1 MNLSPPG
8 PSTWSHGLSFPLL
21 SYRAR
26 REPRA
31 QHMIGVMLGLHCQAD
46 FILSHH
52 GNTPSGTIWEAVS
65 RSAWLG
71 KTHIK
76 PTHMAHTVARTGS
89 VTGKELSLTAIAL
102 CFWLQFSPSLH
113 YAFSTTVD
121 FTLKTWNHNPSHTH
135 YVLLVRCL
143 VMSIG
148 KVANMYVK
156 GTKYQNGISNWVI
169 QLLGDMRCPAFIA
182 CLLIARK

>member
-1 MNLSPPG
+1 MNLSFPG
-8 PSTWSHGLSFPLL
+8 PCTWAHGLLFPLL

-102 CFWLQFSPSLH
+102 CFWLQFFPSRFPFPSLCFFYH
-113 YAFSTTVD
+113 SRFYSQD
-121 FTLKTWNHNPSHTH
+121 FEPQSIPHPLCP
-135 YVLLVRCL
+135 LLSDVWSCQQE
-143 VMSIG
+143 
-148 KVANMYVK
+148 K
-156 GTKYQNGISNWVI
+156 
-169 QLLGDMRCPAFIA
+169 
-182 CLLIARK
+182 